1 VGPTCVD
8 KYEASTWQIDPS
20 NTGLVAK
27 VQDGTV
33 TLADLTAA
41 GATPL
46 CDSPGDGTF
55 PSAFPATG
63 QWTSLPGTNPPSPG
77 VYAVSVAGAIPSQCT
92 TWFQAAQAC
101 RLAGKRLL
109 TNLEWQDAAA
119 GTPDPGTD
127 NGTTDCSVATSTL
140 VPTGS
145 RTSCV
150 SAWGA
155 FDMVGNADEWVA
167 DWADMANANSC
178 RTWTTLGYLSLANDS
193 LCFGGSGD
201 LADSEY
207 SGLQA
212 IPAALRRGIDFT
224 AADSLDPQ
232 RAGVFS
238 VSSRSTIMSGA
249 GYRCGR

>member
-1 VGPTCVD
+1 VRVGPTCVD

-20 NTGLVAK
+20 NSALVAK

-33 TLADLTAA
+33 TLADLTGA

-46 CDSPGDGTF
+46 CETPGDGTF
-55 PSAFPATG
+55 PSTFPASG

-77 VYAVSVAGAIPSQCT
+77 VYAVSVAGTIPSQCT

-127 NGTTDCSVATSTL
+127 NGTTNCSVATYTL

-167 DWADMANANSC
+167 DWADMANADSC
-178 RTWTTLGYLSLANDS
+178 TTWDYALGFDS
-193 LCFGGSGD
+193 VCFGGSGP
-201 LADSEY
+201 LAGDPY
-207 SGLQA
+207 SGIQS
-212 IPAALRRGIDFT
+212 IPAALRRGTDFT
-224 AADSLDPQ
+224 SLSADPM
-232 RAGVFS
+232 RAGVFA
-238 VSSRSTIMSGA
+238 VSSRSIMMSGA